1 MISRSISV
9 SERLLVC
16 SDNILKEFGPR
27 IFTFALMDNKLPPE
41 APPSDWTA
49 AGVKMVPQVTPEPEV
64 GGKRRQEHMHQLP
77 LRQAAA
83 TARAQQEMPQ
93 SAFVGVSWDKV
104 GGHWRSFIKHNWEHH
119 NLGWFDGEQEA
130 ARAYD
135 TAGGGCGRKARPTVD
150 DPAAVTGCG

>member
-1 MISRSISV
+1 
-9 SERLLVC
+9 
-16 SDNILKEFGPR
+16 
-27 IFTFALMDNKLPPE
+27 MDNKLPPE

-130 ARAYD
+130 ARA
-135 TAGGGCGRKARPTVD
+135 
-150 DPAAVTGCG
+150 